1 MLDDINE
8 TTSARSYMSFNLNF
22 AIMMLNCG
30 RHEEANRCIQKLA
43 DAIEQLPE
51 DLHINVNKET
61 DNA

>member
-43 DAIEQLPE
+43 DAIEQLPK
-51 DLHINVNKET
+51 DLQITIDQEIN
-61 DNA
+61 NA